1 VLGKVPHELMAIT
14 TQIDLTDSATL
25 RIEQTSSSLGIERR
39 IVPRRRFQQGRVYRR
54 GKKWV
59 GSYREHELNPKTGQ
73 RVRRTITFPD
83 SITSE
88 RAARRELEPYLNV
101 VNVAVPAPAKRTG
114 KTLSELVDEWKEKII
129 PNLKDGTVRAALSHI
144 RTYIIPVLGE
154 VSLAELSLAKHQTF
168 ITAVGRRVDRRKT
181 AENVYGTF
189 TAVLSRGRQ
198 WNYLIPEVSRKHIAF
213 PVDKKTARIFF
224 FDPDLAARVISAAD
238 QPFKTM
244 FLLCAVLG
252 LRVGEITA
260 LKITSLDFRR
270 KTIDITAALD
280 YATRKEIT
288 PKSDRSAAPLPM
300 SPTLEKHLRN
310 WIEKEY
316 RPNAATN
323 PEGYLF
329 TNSKG
334 RPYLSDN
341 VVRYGVHRA
350 MDRLGIKT
358 PKGIH
363 VGVHCFRHGVT
374 TSLLESGTPIH
385 IVTKLMRHSDS
396 RVTLNHYA
404 HVVSDVDRKASEKLS
419 LKIEQ
424 NIAQLESDSE
434 LESGGARTA

>member
-1 VLGKVPHELMAIT
+1 
-14 TQIDLTDSATL
+14 
-25 RIEQTSSSLGIERR
+25 
-39 IVPRRRFQQGRVYRR
+39 
-54 GKKWV
+54 
-59 GSYREHELNPKTGQ
+59 
-73 RVRRTITFPD
+73 
-83 SITSE
+83 
-88 RAARRELEPYLNV
+88 
-101 VNVAVPAPAKRTG
+101 
-114 KTLSELVDEWKEKII
+114 
-129 PNLKDGTVRAALSHI
+129 
-144 RTYIIPVLGE
+144 
-154 VSLAELSLAKHQTF
+154 
-168 ITAVGRRVDRRKT
+168 
-181 AENVYGTF
+181 
-189 TAVLSRGRQ
+189 
-198 WNYLIPEVSRKHIAF
+198 
-213 PVDKKTARIFF
+213 
-224 FDPDLAARVISAAD
+224 
-238 QPFKTM
+238 
-244 FLLCAVLG
+244 
-252 LRVGEITA
+252 
-260 LKITSLDFRR
+260 
-270 KTIDITAALD
+270 
-280 YATRKEIT
+280 
-288 PKSDRSAAPLPM
+288 M